1 MAPTSSAIGICRA
14 LVQRLAPHVALARQL
29 KAGAFVEDEGGIS
42 LVLQSLV
49 TDRRLTYRISPQGD
63 RVTVIQ
69 IDEGMEAKTTTV
81 SSDDRAKTRELAKW
95 VTTRV

>member
-1 MAPTSSAIGICRA
+1 
-14 LVQRLAPHVALARQL
+14 L